1 MADKKT
7 QMQLGD
13 IATYLKDFYR
23 DKMPNAY
30 RFHDFTY
37 LESVI
42 KQVKK
47 MIKELGLESPEADIL
62 LAANWFRYTGM
73 TRKYKGYEVE
83 SAELATAYLK
93 GNNWAPSD
101 IDRVKKIILNSTGE
115 NKPTNTLEEITQ
127 DAGSAYL
134 GKSKFFD
141 NISFLKIEL
150 ENVNEKKFSGKEW
163 NNFVYN
169 KLAKTH
175 FYTAYANDKY
185 QDRIGAHLTTQQ
197 KNLKKSKR
205 DDIRR
210 KTGKEFGRGIDTLYR
225 ATYRNHINLSS
236 IADGKANMMIS
247 INTIIL
253 SAIVTLLGTSI
264 TLTGKVAFDH
274 FRFFLPI
281 LILLLAVLGSAVF
294 AILSANPKV
303 TSSDINK
310 KDIVKRTKSILF
322 FGNFIHM
329 EQHKFVENLNFL
341 KTNEKLLYDNMAVD
355 IYELGQVL
363 STKYKMIKISYNI
376 FMAGLILCVAAF
388 LIILCYSQYTA
399 NS

>member
-1 MADKKT
+1 MANKKT
-7 QMQLGD
+7 QEQLGD
-13 IATYLKDFYR
+13 IETYLKKFYR

-30 RFHDFTY
+30 KFHDFTY
-37 LESVI
+37 LQSVL

-47 MIKELGLESPEADIL
+47 MAKELKLEAPDTDIL
-62 LAANWFRYTGM
+62 FAANWFRYAGM
-73 TRKYKGYEVE
+73 ATQYENYEVQ
-83 SAELATAYLK
+83 SAELAAAFLK
-93 GNNWAPSD
+93 TQAWEQSD
-101 IDRVKKIILNSTGE
+101 IDRVKKIILNSTAE
-115 NKPTNTLEEITQ
+115 NKPTETLEEITQ

-141 NISFLKIEL
+141 QISYLKIEL
-150 ENVNEKKFSGKEW
+150 ENIRGKKISDNEW
-163 NNFVYN
+163 NNIIYN
-169 KLAKTH
+169 KLGNSH
-175 FYTAYANDKY
+175 FYTAYANNKY
-185 QDRIGAHLTTQQ
+185 QDKIAAHLSTQQ
-197 KNLKKSKR
+197 KNLKKSNR
-205 DDIRR
+205 DEIRR

-225 ATYRNHINLSS
+225 STYRNHINLSS

-253 SAIVTLLGTSI
+253 SAIITLIGTSI

-281 LILLLAVLGSAVF
+281 LILLVAVLGSAVF
-294 AILSANPKV
+294 AILSANPQV
-303 TSSDINK
+303 TSSDVEK
-310 KDIVKRTKSILF
+310 KDIVQRTKSVLF

-329 EQHKFVENLNFL
+329 GQKEFIENLGFL
-341 KTNEKLLYDNMAVD
+341 KNNEKLLYDNMAVD

-388 LIILCYSQYTA
+388 LFILCYSQYTA
-399 NS
+399 N

>member
-7 QMQLGD
+7 QVQLGD
-13 IATYLKDFYR
+13 IAAYLKNFYR

-30 RFHDFTY
+30 KFHDFTY
-37 LESVI
+37 LKSVV

-47 MIKELGLESPEADIL
+47 MIDALKLESPEAEIL

-73 TRKYKGYEVE
+73 IHQYQDYQIE
-83 SAELATAYLK
+83 SAKLAATYLK
-93 GNNWAPSD
+93 NLHWKQSD
-101 IDRVKKIILNSTGE
+101 IDRVKKIILNSTGA
-115 NKPTNTLEEITQ
+115 NKPTDTLEEITQ
-127 DAGSAYL
+127 DAGAMYL
-134 GKSKFFD
+134 GKSSFFD
-141 NISFLKIEL
+141 NISFLKVEM
-150 ENVNEKKFSGKEW
+150 ENVLDKKIDDKEW
-163 NNFVYN
+163 NQIVYT
-169 KLAKTH
+169 KLSEGH
-175 FYTAYANDKY
+175 YYTTYANDKY
-185 QDRIGAHLTTQQ
+185 QEKVAAHLTAQQ
-197 KNLKKSKR
+197 KNLKKAKR
-205 DDIRR
+205 DNIRK

-225 ATYRNHINLSS
+225 STYRNHINLSS

-253 SAIVTLLGTSI
+253 SAIITLLGTSI
-264 TLTGKVAFDH
+264 TLTGKIAFDH

-281 LILLLAVLGSAVF
+281 LILLVAVLGSAIF

-303 TSSDINK
+303 TSSDIEK
-310 KDIVKRTKSILF
+310 KDLVKRTKSILF

-329 EQHKFVENLNFL
+329 EQKEFVENIGFL
-341 KTNEKLLYDNMAVD
+341 KKNEKLLYDNMAVD

-376 FMAGLILCVAAF
+376 FMVGLILCVTSF

-399 NS
+399 Q

>member
-1 MADKKT
+1 MADKIT
-7 QMQLGD
+7 QVQLGD
-13 IATYLKDFYR
+13 IDVYLKDFYR

-30 RFHDFTY
+30 KFHDFTY
-37 LESVI
+37 LKSVL

-47 MIKELGLESPEADIL
+47 MIKAFELTSPEAEIL
-62 LAANWFRYTGM
+62 LAANWFRYAGM
-73 TRKYKGYEVE
+73 AHQYEDYQIE
-83 SAELATAYLK
+83 SAKLAAAYLK
-93 GNNWAPSD
+93 NLDWKSSH
-101 IDRVKKIILNSTGE
+101 IDQVKKTILNSTGA
-115 NKPTNTLEEITQ
+115 NKPTSTLEEITQ
-127 DAGSAYL
+127 DAGFAYL
-134 GKSKFFD
+134 GKSNFFD

-150 ENVNEKKFSGKEW
+150 ENIQEDKIGDKEW
-163 NNFVYN
+163 NNIIYD
-169 KLAKTH
+169 KLSSCH
-175 FYTAYANDKY
+175 FHTAYANNKY
-185 QDRIGAHLTTQQ
+185 QDKIAAHLTNQR

-205 DDIRR
+205 DDIRK

-253 SAIVTLLGTSI
+253 SAIITLLGTSI

-274 FRFFLPI
+274 FRYFLPI
-281 LILLLAVLGSAVF
+281 LILLVSVLGSAVF

-303 TSSDINK
+303 TSSDIEK
-310 KDIVKRTKSILF
+310 KDLVKRTKSILF

-329 EQHKFVENLNFL
+329 EQKEFVENIAFL
-341 KTNEKLLYDNMAVD
+341 KKNEKLLYDNMAVD

-376 FMAGLILCVAAF
+376 FMVGLILCVASF
-388 LIILCYSQYTA
+388 LIILCYSHYTA
-399 NS
+399 